1 MNYWLLKSEPDS
13 FGIDDLAAA
22 PRKTAA
28 WDGVR
33 NFQARNMLRDSMKKG
48 DQAFFYH
55 SSCEVPGI
63 AGIVSVVKE
72 GYPDKT
78 ADDPSHHHYDE
89 KNRAQGASGE
99 PRWYVVD
106 VKLVRKFKRIITL
119 DQLRIHQ
126 SKALRDL
133 VVLRRGNRLSVTPV
147 TKKDWLFV
155 LSLE

>member
-13 FGIDDLAAA
+13 FSIDDLAAA
-22 PRKTAA
+22 PKQTAT

-33 NFQARNMLRDSMKKG
+33 NFQARNMLRDSVKKG

-55 SSCEVPGI
+55 SSCDVPGI

-78 ADDPSHHHYDE
+78 ADDPSHHHYDD
-89 KNRAQGASGE
+89 KNRGQGTSGE

-106 VKLVRKFKRIITL
+106 VKLVRKFKHIIAL
-119 DQLRIHQ
+119 EQLRVHQ

>member
-13 FGIDDLAAA
+13 FSIDDLAAA
-22 PRKTAA
+22 PRQTAA

-55 SSCEVPGI
+55 SSCELPGI

-78 ADDPSHHHYDE
+78 ADE
-89 KNRAQGASGE
+89 EQ
-99 PRWYVVD
+99 RWFVVD
-106 VKLVRKFKRIITL
+106 VKLVRKFKHIISL

-147 TKKDWLFV
+147 SKTDWRFI